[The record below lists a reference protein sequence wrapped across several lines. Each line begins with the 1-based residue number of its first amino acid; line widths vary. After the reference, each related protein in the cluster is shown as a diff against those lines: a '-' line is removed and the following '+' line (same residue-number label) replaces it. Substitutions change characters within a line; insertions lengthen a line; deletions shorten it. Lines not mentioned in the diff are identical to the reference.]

1 MNGLLV
7 RLRHQSDLAL
17 VLGVVVILLILF
29 TPIPAGALDFFII
42 VNFAFA
48 FTILLLTFY
57 VLRPVD
63 FSTFPSLLLIAT
75 LFRLSLNIAATRLI
89 LSGASAGQ
97 VIAAIGEFVVQGNFV
112 IGLIVFFILIVVQYV
127 VVTAGAQRVSEVAA
141 RFVLDAMPGQQM
153 SIDADLNMGLI
164 DQDEAKRRRKELEKE
179 AGFYGSMDGA
189 SKFVKGDAI
198 AGIVILLIDIL
209 GGWAVG
215 VAQMGMSLGE
225 AMRTFT
231 LLTIGDGIVTQVPAL
246 VISVA
251 TGIIV
256 TRSSA
261 DGKLSNEVLRQLVRF
276 PKIQFLVIGAVAA
289 LLLLPGMPKWPLVLL
304 AALALAGRFAIKR
317 ASDSGE
323 GSAAAAESGEGTAGA
338 NETDTASTALAAIE
352 VRFGTAIS
360 AAWMPMQTVLAD
372 RIAAFRA
379 QFLEE
384 IGLVVPSVVFRD
396 GPELPVN
403 DYRVSI
409 FGSRFGQS
417 ALYPE
422 RTLAIHAR
430 ADAAPIAGIA
440 TRDPAFGMAAVW
452 IEQAQQAEAR
462 TRGYTNVDPITV
474 LITHVTEVIRA
485 NAPQLLS
492 RAVLMTILEGVRTRQ
507 PGLVEELVPNMLSVG
522 DVQQVLQGLLSE
534 HVPIRNID
542 LVVETL
548 ANYGRHEK
556 NPVLLTET
564 VRQKLGHVI
573 CQTAQGEHD
582 TLAVLTLDPALEVS
596 IAQNLNSADGNA
608 SFLLDPRS
616 AEAFLSRLLT
626 QSDVMMR
633 QGMTPVLLCRPD
645 IRRHLKTFTRR
656 TVPRL
661 VVLSMNEVPHQ
672 INLRSFAMVALNG
685 NSPSAPRGAP
695 QAPAQHS
702 NPPSATAAA

>member
-1 MNGLLV
+1 M
-7 RLRHQSDLAL
+7 
-17 VLGVVVILLILF
+17 LGVVVILLILF

-164 DQDEAKRRRKELEKE
+164 DQDEAKRRRKDLEKE

-225 AMRTFT
+225 AMRIFT

-304 AALALAGRFAIKR
+304 AALALAGRFAIKH
-317 ASDSGE
+317 ASASSD
-323 GSAAAAESGEGTAGA
+323 GSAATSKSGESTAG
-338 NETDTASTALAAIE
+338 TDEADNAATPLAAIE
-352 VRFGTAIS
+352 VRFGSSIS

-372 RIAAFRA
+372 RIAAFRT
-379 QFLEE
+379 QFAEE
-384 IGLVVPSVVFRD
+384 LGLVVPPVVFRD

-417 ALYPE
+417 ALHPE
-422 RTLAIHAR
+422 RTLAINAR
-430 ADAAPIAGIA
+430 AEPVPIAGIA

-462 TRGYTNVDPITV
+462 ARGYTNVDPITV

-492 RAVLMTILEGVRTRQ
+492 RAVLMTMLESVRTRQ

-522 DVQQVLQGLLSE
+522 DVQQVLQGLLAE

-542 LVVETL
+542 LIVETL

-573 CQTAQGEHD
+573 CQTAQGEHE
-582 TLAVLTLDPALEVS
+582 TLAVLTLDPVLEAS

-633 QGMTPVLLCRPD
+633 QGLTPVLLCRPD

-672 INLRSFAMVALNG
+672 INLRSFAMVALNA
-685 NSPSAPRGAP
+685 SPPNTPRGA
-695 QAPAQHS
+695 QSATGQQS
-702 NPPSATAAA
+702 NPPSVPVAA